1 MGYLIEL
8 AVNLKNITNLTEI
21 RNNLYNKAEKCQ
33 VETYYSTYEFMGV
46 NRSLQR
52 NHCILTFKF
61 RENEELVAEFIKYTK
76 LFHNVS
82 IESVGYDN
90 LIFKLMYASR
100 KYLNIMEKYQAKKY
114 LKARKQHTLFKQNSI
129 ILKAILKKK

>member
-1 MGYLIEL
+1 MYKI
-8 AVNLKNITNLTEI
+8 
-21 RNNLYNKAEKCQ
+21 Q
-33 VETYYSTYEFMGV
+33 
-46 NRSLQR
+46 
-52 NHCILTFKF
+52 H
-61 RENEELVAEFIKYTK
+61 IKYTK

-129 ILKAILKKK
+129 ILKAILKK